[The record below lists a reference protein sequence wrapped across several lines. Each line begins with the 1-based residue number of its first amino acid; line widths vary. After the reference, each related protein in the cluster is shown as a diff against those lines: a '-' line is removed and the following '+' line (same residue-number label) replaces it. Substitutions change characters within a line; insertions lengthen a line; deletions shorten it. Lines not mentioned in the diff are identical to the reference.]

1 MQDPN
6 HVYDLP
12 QLKAMPLSEA
22 RDQTHILMGT
32 SHVHYCWAQSELPGA
47 YTFDRLRNHFLMIMK
62 VYSSVFF

>member
-1 MQDPN
+1 MEVPSLGVKSQLPTYATATAMQDPN

-32 SHVHYCWAQSELPGA
+32 SHVHYC
-47 YTFDRLRNHFLMIMK
+47 
-62 VYSSVFF
+62 